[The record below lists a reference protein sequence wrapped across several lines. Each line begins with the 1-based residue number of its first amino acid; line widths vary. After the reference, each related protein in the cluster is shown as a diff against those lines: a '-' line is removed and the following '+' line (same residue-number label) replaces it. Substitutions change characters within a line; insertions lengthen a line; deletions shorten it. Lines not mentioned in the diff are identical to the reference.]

1 MDEEGFGLVVEFL
14 SGITQNGYFIRI
26 PSYSSFDM
34 FFGIKELLLHPDA
47 FFARVAHEKV
57 NLIPPLVIVG
67 VGVVINIIMILLFFI
82 APSHSGYSVDFLMYG
97 GLQRDVLLVFIIG
110 SIIVPFGMWGFVS
123 IAAYSISRVLSGSG
137 SFYATIQNVGYGMLP
152 WTLSMVVPVVSF
164 AYKFSTNTSYGIFSG
179 MWLTDPYTSSI
190 ICWVVSLWIGC
201 LWIFAIRHTH
211 QFSLK
216 KAIGV
221 IIISIVVSY
230 VAYMALSHLF
240 NGIRIGLVHVF

>member
-1 MDEEGFGLVVEFL
+1 MEISKTCYLLSPFYTSVTMFEWISELV
-14 SGITQNGYFIRI
+14 I
-26 PSYSSFDM
+26 
-34 FFGIKELLLHPDA
+34 HPDA
-47 FFARVAHEKV
+47 FFARVSQEKI

-67 VGVVINIIMILLFFI
+67 AGVVINILMILLFFI

-97 GLQRDVLLVFIIG
+97 GLQRDFLLVFIIG
-110 SIIVPFGMWGFVS
+110 SIIIPFGMWGFVS
-123 IAAYSISRVLSGSG
+123 IAAYSIAHLFSGRGSLS
-137 SFYATIQNVGYGMLP
+137 ATIQNVGYGMLP

-164 AYKFSTNTSYGIFSG
+164 AAYKFSTNTSYGIFSG
-179 MWLTDPYTSSI
+179 IWLTTDPYTCYI
-190 ICWVVSLWIGC
+190 IFWVVLLWIGY

-211 QFSLK
+211 QVSLK

-221 IIISIVVSY
+221 IIISVAVSQ

>member
-1 MDEEGFGLVVEFL
+1 MSRDSVSLWTFL
-14 SGITQNGYFIRI
+14 SGITQNGYYISI

-47 FFARVAHEKV
+47 FFARVSQEKI
-57 NLIPPLVIVG
+57 NLIPPLAIVG
-67 VGVVINIIMILLFFI
+67 AGVVINILMILLFFI

-97 GLQRDVLLVFIIG
+97 GLQRDVLMIFIIR
-110 SIIVPFGMWGFVS
+110 SIFVPFGLWGFVS
-123 IAAYSISRVLSGSG
+123 IAAYGIAHLFTGRG

-152 WTLSMVVPVVSF
+152 WTLSMVVPVVLF
-164 AYKFSTNTSYGIFSG
+164 AYKFSTNTSYGPYSG
-179 MWLTDPYTSSI
+179 MWLTDPYTCCI
-190 ICWVVSLWIGC
+190 IGWVVLLWIGY

-211 QFSLK
+211 QVSLK

-221 IIISIVVSY
+221 IIISVAVSQ

-240 NGIRIGLVHVF
+240 NGIRIGLVHFF